1 MLTIDIGNS
10 GVKWGI
16 WQEGL
21 LILAEDGYYE
31 KESLHGMFDEIFSGA
46 PKQDA
51 VWISCVAG
59 PDVEQAVS
67 EWIGKKWSIEP
78 VFLRTTS
85 ELGGVFNMYPD
96 PEEHGADRW
105 AALLGA
111 KKLYATA
118 TCIIDVGT
126 AVTVDLMDAGGVHR
140 GGRIMPGLDMMRNS
154 LLQNT
159 AGVQSIDGDCP
170 GFAINT
176 ADAVT
181 SGTLHMLQAGLL
193 EVCES
198 AKERLGGDM
207 RVVLTGGMAEK
218 MLPLLGRAE
227 NVHLEPHLVLYGL
240 YYASEQQEKS
250 AESEELSE
258 IEELS
263 ELKELS
269 GLDLSE
275 LDEQQKN

>member
-16 WQEGL
+16 WQENM
-21 LILAEDGYYE
+21 LILAQDGHYE
-31 KESLHGMFDEIFSGA
+31 KELLHDTFDEIFSGA
-46 PKQDA
+46 PAQDT
-51 VWISCVAG
+51 VWVSCVAG
-59 PDVEQAVS
+59 PDVEQALTEWVS
-67 EWIGKKWSIEP
+67 KEWSIEP

-85 ELGGVFNMYPD
+85 ELGGVQNMYPQ

-111 KKLYATA
+111 KKLYDVPV
-118 TCIIDVGT
+118 CIIDVGT
-126 AVTVDLMDAGGVHR
+126 AITVDLMDADGVHR

-159 AGVQSIDGDCP
+159 AGVRAVEGECP

-198 AKERLGGDM
+198 AKERLGDRM

-218 MLPLLGRAE
+218 MLPFLETVEG
-227 NVHLEPHLVLYGL
+227 VHHEPHLVLYGL
-240 YYASEQQEKS
+240 YYAWEQHNNN
-250 AESEELSE
+250 ELE
-258 IEELS
+258 
-263 ELKELS
+263 
-269 GLDLSE
+269 
-275 LDEQQKN
+275 